1 MRKVTA
7 GTWVSLG
14 GVYELLLGTA
24 LVLLPACQQAQLGLE
39 DLERPINETCFAL
52 ERPPT
57 DAEVTFTEAWPGL
70 RFEAPLAMRQ
80 LPADAT
86 WWYVVEQGGL
96 IRRFDK
102 DDPDA
107 TLSTVLDVSALLNM
121 PGGGNE
127 AGLLGMDFHPGFAS
141 NGYMYISYTG
151 TLDGSLTSII
161 ERYTST
167 DGGATFDPGSAKQIL
182 TLGQP
187 FANHNG
193 GNILFGP
200 DGYVYLGYG
209 DGGGQDDPDG
219 NGQDLTTLLGKML
232 RIDVDGGDPYGIP
245 ADNPHAD
252 GVGGL
257 PEIFASGLRNPW
269 RYSFDMVTGDLWVGD
284 VGQNTWEEVDVVER
298 AGNYGW
304 SAKEGTHCFNEDP
317 CESGPW
323 IDPIVEYKHSDSGG
337 LTIAGGHVY
346 RGSNIPELVGT
357 YLYADTYYGRFWALT
372 YDALTG
378 EPAPTV
384 IAENTGYYPASFAQD
399 HDGEV
404 YFTDWN
410 GGRLYRIDPSSAPE
424 PQTGVMPSALSE
436 TGCVDP
442 ANPMNPAPGMLS
454 YEVNSPLWSDGA
466 DKSRWFAIPD
476 GTWIEVNSDGT
487 WTFPVG
493 SVLVKQFRTGD
504 TVMETRLFVLHDDGA
519 WTGYSYAWNETGTDA
534 TLLTGSSSAVFG
546 DTDWNFP
553 SRAECLRCHT
563 TAAGNVLGLRTEQLN
578 GDHTY
583 DELGGGTYNQVDAL
597 DAMGFFTASPGEA
610 ASLPAWPSPTGT
622 ASAAERG
629 RSYVAA
635 NCALCHLPEGPG
647 GGAMDLRYSTAF
659 GDMGICGAAPIN
671 GDLDVEGAVLFAPTS
686 PDTSLLALRM
696 ASVDAHRMPPI
707 ATLQV
712 DDDGLA
718 AVRDWITETAG
729 CE

>member
-7 GTWVSLG
+7 GTWISLG
-14 GVYELLLGTA
+14 GVGDLLLAAT
-24 LVLLPACQQAQLGLE
+24 LVLQPGCTPALPALE
-39 DLERPINETCFAL
+39 DLERPSNETCVAL

-57 DAEVTFTEAWPGL
+57 ASEVTFTEAWPGL
-70 RFEAPLAMRQ
+70 RFDAPLAMRQ

-86 WWYVVEQGGL
+86 WWYVVEQAGL

-102 DDPDA
+102 EDPDT

-121 PGGGNE
+121 PAGGNE
-127 AGLLGMDFHPGFAS
+127 AGLLGMDFHPDFAS

-151 TLDGSLTSII
+151 TIGGNLTSIV

-232 RIDVDGGDPYGIP
+232 RIDVDSGDPYGIP
-245 ADNPHAD
+245 TDNPYAD

-269 RYSFDMVTGDLWVGD
+269 RYSFDMVTRDLWVGD
-284 VGQNTWEEVDVVER
+284 VGQNTWEEVDVVEL

-317 CESGPW
+317 CDSGPW
-323 IDPIVEYKHSDSGG
+323 TDPIVEYKHSDAGG
-337 LTIAGGHVY
+337 LTIAGGYVY
-346 RGSNIPELVGT
+346 RGSTIPGLVGT

-372 YDALTG
+372 YDAVTG
-378 EPAPTV
+378 DPAPTV

-399 HDGEV
+399 PDGEV

-410 GGRLYRIDPSSAPE
+410 GGRLYRIDPASTPE
-424 PQTGVMPSALSE
+424 PQTGVVPDALSE

-442 ANPMNPAPGMLS
+442 ANPMNPAPGLIS

-493 SVLVKQFRTGD
+493 TVLIKQFRTGD

-519 WTGYSYAWNETGTDA
+519 WAGYSYAWNETGTDA
-534 TLLTGSSSAVFG
+534 TLLTGSSSAAFG
-546 DTDWNFP
+546 GVDWNFP
-553 SRAECLRCHT
+553 SRTECLRCHT

-597 DAMGFFTASPGEA
+597 SAMGFFTTSPGEA
-610 ASLPAWPSPTGT
+610 TSLPVWPSPTGT
-622 ASAAERG
+622 ASAMDRG

-635 NCALCHLPEGPG
+635 NCAICHLPEGPG
-647 GGAMDLRYSTAF
+647 GGVMDLRYSTAF
-659 GDMGICGAAPIN
+659 ADMGICGAAPIN
-671 GDLDVEGAVLFAPTS
+671 GDLGVAGAVLFAPTS

-696 ASVDAHRMPPI
+696 ASLDAHRMPPI